1 MWFLVESDQIATF
14 NLPIYQKIVPRF
26 CLANN
31 DLKWIMVCMVSQN
44 RVWPRKGRWFMIDQ
58 IIVESP
64 HGSRLH
70 CCHVPFAHKLLLLSN
85 LLLCYLSI
93 YLTHI
98 TKLQMYYLDLLTII
112 YPGHEPIL
120 QCRIIEFCVLLVRF
134 VDSKTIIKFLV

>member
-1 MWFLVESDQIATF
+1 
-14 NLPIYQKIVPRF
+14 
-26 CLANN
+26 
-31 DLKWIMVCMVSQN
+31 
-44 RVWPRKGRWFMIDQ
+44 MIDQ

-98 TKLQMYYLDLLTII
+98 TELQMYYLDLSTYKPTLYIVGFGFHSIQNNLPKAFSMCALYST
-112 YPGHEPIL
+112 
-120 QCRIIEFCVLLVRF
+120 
-134 VDSKTIIKFLV
+134 

>member
-98 TKLQMYYLDLLTII
+98 TELQMYYLDLSTYKPTLYIVGFGFHSIQNNLPKAFSMCALYST
-112 YPGHEPIL
+112 
-120 QCRIIEFCVLLVRF
+120 
-134 VDSKTIIKFLV
+134 